1 MQDNQESITENN
13 NKTPTLNL
21 QPMGLSDILDGMF
34 TLYRNHIGLYIN
46 IIVVYFVIN
55 YVTDKILMFSLLD
68 SMTTGNLVTL
78 LSFSIVSILLSIY
91 IVGVLSY
98 ATAHVFLGQDISA
111 GNAFLHTL
119 RHFSKYFVC
128 GIIYLLVLAGLFIT
142 IIGIPF
148 AIYFFIRWG
157 YYTLPLLLE
166 EKTIMRSLKRSSEL
180 VKGLWLRTF
189 GITIL
194 IILIVQMI
202 QTIFSTSIGM
212 VFSLFPATYE
222 VQDVSIVENLRRLFA
237 PSPIDIG
244 WPIYLIRSFI
254 SMGIHSILLP
264 IGSIGATL
272 LYFDLRI
279 RKDAY
284 DLEMQV
290 TN

>member
-1 MQDNQESITENN
+1 MQENQDSTTQNN
-13 NKTPTLNL
+13 IETATQNL

-34 TLYRNHIGLYIN
+34 TLYRNHISLYIR
-46 IIVVYFVIN
+46 IVIVFFAIS
-55 YVTDKILMFSLLD
+55 YVTDKLLMFSLLN
-68 SMTTGNLVTL
+68 SVSAGNLGAVFL
-78 LSFSIVSILLSIY
+78 LSIVSILLSLY

-98 ATAHVFLGQDISA
+98 ATAHVFLGQNISA

-119 RHFSKYFVC
+119 RLFAKLLGC
-128 GIIYLLVLAGLFIT
+128 GIIYFLVLGGLSIT

-157 YYTLPLLLE
+157 FSTLPLLLE
-166 EKTIMRSLKRSSEL
+166 EKTIMGSLKRSSEL
-180 VKGLWLRTF
+180 VKGTWLRVF

-222 VQDVSIVENLRRLFA
+222 IQAVGIVENFRRLFA
-237 PSPIDIG
+237 PSPVDIG

-254 SMGIHSILLP
+254 TMGIHSILLP
-264 IGSIGATL
+264 IGSIGGTL

-279 RKDAY
+279 RKEAY

>member
-1 MQDNQESITENN
+1 MQENQDSTTQNN
-13 NKTPTLNL
+13 IETATQNL

-34 TLYRNHIGLYIN
+34 TLYRNHISLYIN
-46 IIVVYFVIN
+46 IVVVYFAIA
-55 YVTDKILMFSLLD
+55 YVSDKLLMLSLLN
-68 SMTTGNLVTL
+68 SVSAGNLGAVFLLSIVSVL
-78 LSFSIVSILLSIY
+78 LSFY
-91 IVGVLSY
+91 IVAVLSY
-98 ATAHVFLGQDISA
+98 ATAHVFLGQNISA
-111 GNAFLHTL
+111 GNVFLHTL
-119 RHFSKYFVC
+119 RHFAKYLVC
-128 GIIYLLVLAGLFIT
+128 GIIYLLVLGGLFIT

-157 YYTLPLLLE
+157 FYTLPLLLE
-166 EKTIMRSLKRSSEL
+166 EKTIMGSLKRSSEL
-180 VKGLWLRTF
+180 VKGTWLRVF
-189 GITIL
+189 GITLL

-212 VFSLFPATYE
+212 VFSLFSPTYE
-222 VQDVSIVENLRRLFA
+222 IQDVSIIENFRRLFA
-237 PSPIDIG
+237 PSPVDIG
-244 WPIYLIRSFI
+244 WLIYLIRSFI
-254 SMGIHSILLP
+254 TMGIHSILLP

>member
-1 MQDNQESITENN
+1 MQDNQDIITNN
-13 NKTPTLNL
+13 NNETQTLNL

-34 TLYRNHIGLYIN
+34 TLYRNHIRLYIN
-46 IIVVYFVIN
+46 IVVIFFVIN
-55 YVTDKILMFSLLD
+55 YVTEKLILFSLLN
-68 SMTTGNLVTL
+68 SVSTGNLAAL
-78 LSFSIVSILLSIY
+78 FLFSIVSILLSLF

-98 ATAHVFLGQDISA
+98 ATAHVFLGQNISA

-119 RHFSKYFVC
+119 RLFPKLLVC
-128 GIIYLLVLAGLFIT
+128 SIIYLLVLGGLFIT

-148 AIYFFIRWG
+148 AIYLFIRWG
-157 YYTLPLLLE
+157 FYTLPLLFE
-166 EKTIMRSLKRSSEL
+166 EKTTMGSIKRSSEL
-180 VKGLWLRTF
+180 VKGVWLRTF

-202 QTIFSTSIGM
+202 QTIFSTSIGI

-222 VQDVSIVENLRRLFA
+222 VQDVGIIENFRRLFA
-237 PSPIDIG
+237 PSPVDIG

-254 SMGIHSILLP
+254 TMGIHSILLP
-264 IGSIGATL
+264 IGSIGGTL

>member
-1 MQDNQESITENN
+1 MQENQDSTTQNN
-13 NKTPTLNL
+13 IETATQNL

-46 IIVVYFVIN
+46 IVVVYFTIS
-55 YVTDKILMFSLLD
+55 YVTDKLLMFSLLNSVSAGD
-68 SMTTGNLVTL
+68 VGALFL
-78 LSFSIVSILLSIY
+78 ISIVSVLLSLY
-91 IVGVLSY
+91 ILAVLAY
-98 ATAHVFLGQDISA
+98 ATAHVFLGQNISA

-119 RHFSKYFVC
+119 RLYAKYIVC
-128 GIIYLLVLAGLFIT
+128 GIIYFLVLGGLFIT

-148 AIYFFIRWG
+148 SIYFFIRWG
-157 YYTLPLLLE
+157 FYPLPLLLE
-166 EKTIMRSLKRSSEL
+166 EKTIMGSLKRSSEL
-180 VKGLWLRTF
+180 VKGTWLRVF
-189 GITIL
+189 GISLL

-222 VQDVSIVENLRRLFA
+222 IQDVGIFENFRRLFA
-237 PSPIDIG
+237 PSPVDIG
-244 WPIYLIRSFI
+244 WTIYLIRSFI
-254 SMGIHSILLP
+254 TMGIHSILLP
-264 IGSIGATL
+264 IGCIGSTL

-279 RKDAY
+279 RKEAY

>member
-1 MQDNQESITENN
+1 MQDNQDSITKNN
-13 NKTPTLNL
+13 NETQTLNL

-34 TLYRNHIGLYIN
+34 TLYRNHIKLYIN
-46 IIVVYFVIN
+46 IVVVFFVMN
-55 YVTDKILMFSLLD
+55 YVTDKLVIFALQNSV
-68 SMTTGNLVTL
+68 TTGDLPAIL
-78 LSFSIVSILLSIY
+78 LFSIVSVLLSIY

-98 ATAHVFLGQDISA
+98 ATAHVFLGKNISP

-119 RHFSKYFVC
+119 RLFAKYIVC
-128 GIIYLLVLAGLFIT
+128 TMIYLLVFGGLFIT

-148 AIYFFIRWG
+148 AIYLFIRWG
-157 YYTLPLLLE
+157 FYTLPLLFE
-166 EKTIMRSLKRSSEL
+166 EKTTMGSIKRSSEL
-180 VKGLWLRTF
+180 VKGVWLRTF

-222 VQDVSIVENLRRLFA
+222 VQDVGIVESFRRLFA
-237 PSPIDIG
+237 PSPVDIG
-244 WPIYLIRSFI
+244 WPIYLLRSFI
-254 SMGIHSILLP
+254 TMGIQSILLP
-264 IGSIGATL
+264 ISSIGATL

>member
-1 MQDNQESITENN
+1 MQDNQDSITQNN
-13 NKTPTLNL
+13 NETPTLNL
-21 QPMGLSDILDGMF
+21 QPMQLSDILDGMF
-34 TLYRNHIGLYIN
+34 TLYRNHIRLYIH
-46 IIVVYFVIN
+46 IVVVFFAIS
-55 YVTDKILMFSLLD
+55 YVTDKLLVFSLLN
-68 SMTTGNLVTL
+68 SVSAGNFGAVFL
-78 LSFSIVSILLSIY
+78 LSTVSILLSLY
-91 IVGVLSY
+91 IVAVLSY
-98 ATAHVFLGQDISA
+98 ATAHVFLGQNIST

-119 RHFSKYFVC
+119 RLFAKYLVC
-128 GIIYLLVLAGLFIT
+128 GIIYFLVLGGLSIT

-166 EKTIMRSLKRSSEL
+166 EKTIMGSLKRSSEL
-180 VKGLWLRTF
+180 VKGTWLRVF

-212 VFSLFPATYE
+212 VFSLIPAAYE
-222 VQDVSIVENLRRLFA
+222 IQDVSIIENLRRLFA
-237 PSPIDIG
+237 PSPVDIG

-254 SMGIHSILLP
+254 TMGIHSILLP
-264 IGSIGATL
+264 IASIGGTL